1 MMPFQSR
8 DFPAALAYARRESFR
23 QSRRSC
29 VLLDTKQAC
38 LYVLT
43 GPHQDYL
50 VGREV
55 VVTVTPDGREILGAA

>member
-1 MMPFQSR
+1 MMPFRSE
-8 DFPAALAYARRESFR
+8 DFPAALAFARREAFR

-29 VLLDTKQAC
+29 VLLDPVQVC

-43 GPHQDYL
+43 GPHQDFL

-55 VVTVTPDGREILGAA
+55 VVTVTPDGKEILGAA

>member
-8 DFPAALAYARRESFR
+8 EFPAALAYARREAFR
-23 QSRRSC
+23 LRRKSMI
-29 VLLDTKQAC
+29 LLDTVKAC

-43 GPHQDYL
+43 GPHQDFL

-55 VVTVTPDGREILGAA
+55 VVTVTPDGKEILGAA